1 MSVRHLS
8 LSYSSPYRFRFRFQA
23 AVDPVGFDGDAVD
36 PVGLELHLPRD
47 AARVRWTPVG
57 LEPGATIPAWTP
69 LAEAAT
75 PQGSAF
81 LAAGTDVRVL
91 EGFTG
96 RQPARLEVSS
106 SWRPAPDD
114 LTPREVWLRHF
125 AWLRLCDPV
134 GGGPVPSTV
143 VPDRLFVSLFDPEPL
158 AVPETAPAPTEVL
171 AAITAWHRAM
181 DARVPV
187 TLIVTRD
194 QARAWTP
201 APDVE
206 FELDVL
212 ATDAVY
218 PAHHPGLAL
227 ARRLYPYGFD
237 RLRYAW
243 TDLETLRLFEAAL
256 SRRPEAGA
264 IPVRLSGGAVC
275 GVARLAPWSR
285 IDPAVLGAPAGA
297 LLVQGGLLTGTAAGL
312 APVVHPADR
321 AWTWLTADD
330 RREFLWFMNP
340 GFARDSS
347 SPLFA
352 SHYLPWVRRE
362 LGAGLRGERRFCIAC
377 NRCEVH
383 CPAGLDPQHLWKCL
397 RKGFDAEAREHGLRR
412 CLECGLCS
420 YACPSKIELADELR
434 AARAKA
440 SRVRS
445 SAPTAA
451 SPEAAR
457 RKEESP

>member
-1 MSVRHLS
+1 LPVRHLS
-8 LSYSSPYRFRFRFQA
+8 LSCSSAYRFRFREDA
-23 AVDPVGFDGDAVD
+23 AVEPVGFDGDALE
-36 PVGLELHLPRD
+36 PIGLELHIPKD
-47 AARVRWTPVG
+47 AGGLRWSSRG
-57 LEPGATIPAWTP
+57 LEQGVSIPAWMP
-69 LAEAAT
+69 LAEAPT
-75 PQGSAF
+75 PWGSAT
-81 LAAGTDVRVL
+81 LAMAADVRVL
-91 EGFTG
+91 EGYD
-96 RQPARLEVSS
+96 RRAPARLEVTSP
-106 SWRPAPDD
+106 WRPAPDA
-114 LTPREVWLRHF
+114 LTPRQVWLRHF
-125 AWLRLCDPV
+125 AWLRFRDPV
-134 GGGPVPSTV
+134 AGGPVPATL

-158 AVPETAPAPTEVL
+158 AAPAVKPAPAEVL
-171 AAITAWHRAM
+171 AAIAAWHRAM
-181 DARVPV
+181 ETEVPV
-187 TLIVTRD
+187 TLIVSRE
-194 QARAWTP
+194 QARVWKTDEP
-201 APDVE
+201 GFEPDEVG

-243 TDLETLRLFEAAL
+243 TDWETLALFEAAL
-256 SRRPEAGA
+256 ARRPEAGT
-264 IPVRLSGGAVC
+264 IPMRLQGGTVR

-285 IDPAVLGAPAGA
+285 IDPAALGCPAGA
-297 LLVQGGLLTGTAAGL
+297 LLVQGGLLTGTAAGS

-321 AWTWLTADD
+321 AWTLMTADD

-397 RKGFDAEAREHGLRR
+397 RKGFDAEAVEHGLRR

-420 YACPSKIELADELR
+420 YACPSKIELADEFR
-434 AARAKA
+434 QARAKA
-440 SRVRS
+440 RR
-445 SAPTAA
+445 ARTTPAAAAATEA
-451 SPEAAR
+451 SP
-457 RKEESP
+457 